1 MKREDFASS
10 SISLVLNET
19 NGSYQLLLQE
29 GLHFFEAST
38 YGLAVNL
45 RLRFRVSDSVHL
57 CPWVSLGSSSEGATR
72 APLTPTG
79 VRRVGCVSL
88 CFVLRSVGSS
98 ASVQLSARNE
108 LPLRTF
114 WSMKS
119 PRVAWRAF
127 GNVFG

>member
-1 MKREDFASS
+1 MACLSIFAFASKS
-10 SISLVLNET
+10 RTVCVFAL
-19 NGSYQLLLQE
+19 G
-29 GLHFFEAST
+29 
-38 YGLAVNL
+38 
-45 RLRFRVSDSVHL
+45 
-57 CPWVSLGSSSEGATR
+57 VSLGSSSEGATR

-79 VRRVGCVSL
+79 VRQIRGDPPQRVGCVSL

-119 PRVAWRAF
+119 PRVTWRAF